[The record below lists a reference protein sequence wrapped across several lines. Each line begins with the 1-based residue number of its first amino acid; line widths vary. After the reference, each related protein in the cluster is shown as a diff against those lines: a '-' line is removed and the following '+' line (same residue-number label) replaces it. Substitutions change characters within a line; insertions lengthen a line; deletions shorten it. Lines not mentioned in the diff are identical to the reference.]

1 MTTSG
6 GCPDALCG
14 WERLDPQVVTGMLE
28 DEVIAKWQAAE
39 EAWKTDV
46 EGTETSDV
54 TECRSTT

>member
-1 MTTSG
+1 M
-6 GCPDALCG
+6 
-14 WERLDPQVVTGMLE
+14 WVERLDPQVVTGKLE

-39 EAWKTDV
+39 EAWKIDV